1 MDGSR
6 VCYRQLGVWC
16 NFNIPWLDSSPCSFI
31 FGEVGKLPQIVPK
44 IWRPHLASCRNQTV
58 QHTKTGKYS
67 FKRGIIAL
75 RYDEKYA
82 SLPVPIFEEPWR
94 MCWEWIP
101 SRLLLAM
108 AYHAIAAV
116 WFWEDIAFGALRL
129 LVVWQEGHPA
139 CKKLSG
145 EVLAW
150 LSAWSEMQTC
160 IWPSWCHCHSLSLVS
175 VKSRLIL
182 PFWYQLTWVV
192 PENGL
197 LNWCGCV
204 CVCVRVRVRACVRA
218 CVCVCVCGFEKIAQ
232 PSTMWYMPCNL
243 CNERDV
249 WLVWCAW

>member
-129 LVVWQEGHPA
+129 LVVRQEGHPA
-139 CKKLSG
+139 CKKLEWWGAGVVVCLERDADLHMAQLMPLPLTVSCF
-145 EVLAW
+145 
-150 LSAWSEMQTC
+150 SKIQIDFTF
-160 IWPSWCHCHSLSLVS
+160 LVPAHLGS
-175 VKSRLIL
+175 PGKRAVKLV
-182 PFWYQLTWVV
+182 WV
-192 PENGL
+192 
-197 LNWCGCV
+197 CV
-204 CVCVRVRVRACVRA
+204 CVCACACACACVRA
-218 CVCVCVCGFEKIAQ
+218 CVCVCVC
-232 PSTMWYMPCNL
+232 
-243 CNERDV
+243 V
-249 WLVWCAW
+249 WFWEDCPTLYNVIHAVQSV